1 MLTRRPRSP
10 VVSPALPDSTPNQ
23 KDRQAAVTENLNI
36 AVVGATGLVG
46 EAMLEILQE
55 RDFPVGR
62 LYPLA
67 SERSLGK
74 SVRFRGHDLP
84 VAVLDDHDFSDTDI
98 ALFSAGASVSEI
110 HAPRAVDAGCVV
122 VDNTSRF
129 RNEPDIPLVVPEV
142 NPAAL
147 AGLRPRNII
156 ANPNCSTIQL
166 VVALKPVYDAAGIS
180 RINVATY
187 QAVSGAGRQQVEEL
201 ARQSTELMSGRA
213 EDADSES
220 IPIAFNAIPQIDA
233 FEDNGYTREEMKM
246 VWETRKIFGDDQIM
260 ISATAVRIPVF
271 IGHSEAVSI
280 ETREKISAT
289 EVRNLLSAAPGVTL
303 LDAGRAG
310 GYPTARTQAAGEND
324 VFVGRIRDDLSHERG
339 ISMWV
344 VSDNLRKGA
353 ALNSIQI
360 AEILVRDYL

>member
-1 MLTRRPRSP
+1 M
-10 VVSPALPDSTPNQ
+10 
-23 KDRQAAVTENLNI
+23 I
-36 AVVGATGLVG
+36 A
-46 EAMLEILQE
+46 ILQE
-55 RDFPVGR
+55 RDFPVGK

-74 SVRFRGHDLP
+74 SVGFGGRYLP
-84 VAVLDDHDFSDTDI
+84 VAVLDEHDFSDTDI

-110 HAPRAVDAGCVV
+110 HAPRATNAGCVV
-122 VDNTSRF
+122 VDNTSQF

-156 ANPNCSTIQL
+156 ANPNCSTIQM
-166 VVALKPVYDAAGIS
+166 VVALKPIYDAAGID

-213 EDADSES
+213 EDADSNLK
-220 IPIAFNAIPQIDA
+220 PIAFNAIPQIDS
-233 FEDNGYTREEMKM
+233 FEANGYTREEMKL
-246 VWETRKIFGDDQIM
+246 VWETRKILGDDRIM
-260 ISATAVRIPVF
+260 INATAVRIPVF

-280 ETREKISAT
+280 ETRDKISAA
-289 EVRNLLSAAPGVTL
+289 EVRELLRAAPGIRV
-303 LDAGRAG
+303 LDECRSG
-310 GYPTARTQAAGEND
+310 GYPTARTEAAGGND

-344 VSDNLRKGA
+344 VADNVRKGA